1 MMKNRL
7 LILFLPLLLSVVPAA
22 AKGLSA
28 EKRKEISQMLTRIL
42 DREVAGCKTNVTQVV
57 DAGNRLTLYASIGMS
72 YYPFRERS
80 VAAIY
85 DSIRSLLP
93 ASLARRRL
101 SLVTDKHPIEEL
113 IPQIYRSG
121 SRGKTFTNRSD
132 RPLVTRL
139 SSPVKPTHGL
149 AGRHIAMW
157 QSHGR
162 YFDQEENRWRWQ
174 RSRLWETCEDLYTQ
188 SYVLPYLVPMLERA
202 GANVLLP
209 RERDVQ
215 TEEAIAD
222 NDAGVD
228 EGSSYVEFTGDRRW
242 FDAGTGFAHRREV
255 YVECQNPF
263 AEGTA
268 RGVQTVTDGRES
280 RAEWSADLPASGEY
294 AVYVSYKTVE
304 RSSEDALYTVRHL
317 GGESRFAV
325 NQTMGGGTWI
335 YLGTFRFAAGQNP
348 ALVTLSNRSSK
359 KNRVVTADAVKIGG
373 GMGNVAR
380 TPAAE
385 FRTQDTDYF
394 CEPSGYPRFCEG
406 ARYWLQWAGF
416 DPKGYTP
423 KENAD
428 DYKDDYM
435 SRAHWVNALMGGSER
450 MPDSTGL
457 RIPVDMALAFHS
469 DAGVRLNDE
478 TIGTLGIFYTR
489 ENKGRFEGGA
499 DRYRSRDL
507 TDIVM
512 TQIVSDIRRTC
523 EPEWNRRGL
532 WNRAY
537 YEARVPGAPTMLLEL
552 LSHQNFADMR
562 YGSDP
567 RFKFLVSR
575 AIYKGIL
582 QYISSQYELPYVVQP
597 LPVESLAAEFAAD
610 GKVAVSWSPVMDS
623 LETTAA
629 PTGYVV
635 YTRIDDGGFDNG
647 RYTDKPYLLSEQ
659 EPGRIYSYKVT
670 AVNEG
675 GESFPSEVVAAC
687 RIPGGKG
694 NVLVVNGF
702 DRISAPLSMRRDSL
716 AGFYT
721 ELDGGVPDKQ
731 DISFIGGQQVFD
743 LAMAGCEVDSI
754 ALGACN
760 CDYETEVIGG
770 NTFDYPYVHG
780 RSIARAGYSF
790 CSASV
795 RAVGDRGVSLEE
807 YSAVDLI
814 LGKQRSVTI
823 GRGVAG
829 YAFKTFSPELQD
841 VLRRYM
847 AGDGALFVSGSY
859 VATDLWTGG
868 EATPADRAFAEEVLH
883 YTYDGDQA
891 ADRNRVRVVTSH
903 AGFSR
908 DEYRYVDDFRPDRYR
923 VERVDA
929 LRPAGGGAFP
939 VMRYVD
945 NNRCAGVACADSR
958 TFVMGFPFEA
968 LESDVQRDRL
978 MADILGFLLGGKS
991 GGDD

>member
-325 NQTMGGGTWI
+325 QSDHGRRHMDLSGDIPLRGGTKSCVGHAEQP
-335 YLGTFRFAAGQNP
+335 LVEKEPRRDGRRREDRRRHGQRRP
-348 ALVTLSNRSSK
+348 ARLLRSS
-359 KNRVVTADAVKIGG
+359 
-373 GMGNVAR
+373 AR
-380 TPAAE
+380 RIPTISA
-385 FRTQDTDYF
+385 
-394 CEPSGYPRFCEG
+394 
-406 ARYWLQWAGF
+406 
-416 DPKGYTP
+416 
-423 KENAD
+423 
-428 DYKDDYM
+428 
-435 SRAHWVNALMGGSER
+435 SRAV
-450 MPDSTGL
+450 
-457 RIPVDMALAFHS
+457 IPVSARAP
-469 DAGVRLNDE
+469 A
-478 TIGTLGIFYTR
+478 IGCNGRDFPKRSTARRKGSTTTR
-489 ENKGRFEGGA
+489 R
-499 DRYRSRDL
+499 
-507 TDIVM
+507 I
-512 TQIVSDIRRTC
+512 TC
-523 EPEWNRRGL
+523 R
-532 WNRAY
+532 
-537 YEARVPGAPTMLLEL
+537 
-552 LSHQNFADMR
+552 
-562 YGSDP
+562 
-567 RFKFLVSR
+567 
-575 AIYKGIL
+575 
-582 QYISSQYELPYVVQP
+582 
-597 LPVESLAAEFAAD
+597 
-610 GKVAVSWSPVMDS
+610 
-623 LETTAA
+623 A
-629 PTGYVV
+629 PTGS
-635 YTRIDDGGFDNG
+635 TRSWAAPNG
-647 RYTDKPYLLSEQ
+647 CPTK
-659 EPGRIYSYKVT
+659 
-670 AVNEG
+670 
-675 GESFPSEVVAAC
+675 
-687 RIPGGKG
+687 
-694 NVLVVNGF
+694 
-702 DRISAPLSMRRDSL
+702 
-716 AGFYT
+716 
-721 ELDGGVPDKQ
+721 
-731 DISFIGGQQVFD
+731 
-743 LAMAGCEVDSI
+743 
-754 ALGACN
+754 
-760 CDYETEVIGG
+760 
-770 NTFDYPYVHG
+770 
-780 RSIARAGYSF
+780 
-790 CSASV
+790 
-795 RAVGDRGVSLEE
+795 
-807 YSAVDLI
+807 
-814 LGKQRSVTI
+814 
-823 GRGVAG
+823 
-829 YAFKTFSPELQD
+829 
-841 VLRRYM
+841 
-847 AGDGALFVSGSY
+847 
-859 VATDLWTGG
+859 
-868 EATPADRAFAEEVLH
+868 
-883 YTYDGDQA
+883 
-891 ADRNRVRVVTSH
+891 RV
-903 AGFSR
+903 
-908 DEYRYVDDFRPDRYR
+908 
-923 VERVDA
+923 
-929 LRPAGGGAFP
+929 
-939 VMRYVD
+939 
-945 NNRCAGVACADSR
+945 
-958 TFVMGFPFEA
+958 
-968 LESDVQRDRL
+968 
-978 MADILGFLLGGKS
+978 
-991 GGDD
+991 

>member
-188 SYVLPYLVPMLERA
+188 SYVLPYLVPMLELA

-416 DPKGYTP
+416 PETVYRQ
-423 KENAD
+423 KEGLD
-428 DYKDDYM
+428 DYKEDYM

-450 MPDSTGL
+450 LPDEEGL
-457 RIPVDMALAFHS
+457 NIPVDMALAFHS
-469 DAGVRLNDE
+469 DAGVEFRV
-478 TIGTLGIFYTR
+478 FP
-489 ENKGRFEGGA
+489 EG
-499 DRYRSRDL
+499 L
-507 TDIVM
+507 
-512 TQIVSDIRRTC
+512 RR
-523 EPEWNRRGL
+523 
-532 WNRAY
+532 
-537 YEARVPGAPTMLLEL
+537 
-552 LSHQNFADMR
+552 
-562 YGSDP
+562 
-567 RFKFLVSR
+567 
-575 AIYKGIL
+575 
-582 QYISSQYELPYVVQP
+582 
-597 LPVESLAAEFAAD
+597 
-610 GKVAVSWSPVMDS
+610 
-623 LETTAA
+623 
-629 PTGYVV
+629 
-635 YTRIDDGGFDNG
+635 
-647 RYTDKPYLLSEQ
+647 
-659 EPGRIYSYKVT
+659 
-670 AVNEG
+670 
-675 GESFPSEVVAAC
+675 
-687 RIPGGKG
+687 
-694 NVLVVNGF
+694 
-702 DRISAPLSMRRDSL
+702 
-716 AGFYT
+716 
-721 ELDGGVPDKQ
+721 
-731 DISFIGGQQVFD
+731 
-743 LAMAGCEVDSI
+743 
-754 ALGACN
+754 ALGEFTAS
-760 CDYETEVIGG
+760 
-770 NTFDYPYVHG
+770 G
-780 RSIARAGYSF
+780 RS
-790 CSASV
+790 
-795 RAVGDRGVSLEE
+795 
-807 YSAVDLI
+807 
-814 LGKQRSVTI
+814 
-823 GRGVAG
+823 
-829 YAFKTFSPELQD
+829 
-841 VLRRYM
+841 
-847 AGDGALFVSGSY
+847 LFVSGSFI
-859 VATDLWTGG
+859 ATDPWRSPASTDEERAFVKSVLRYDYRGGQASRRG
-868 EATPADRAFAEEVLH
+868 EARIVASPARMDRERFYFNTEPC
-883 YTYDGDQA
+883 
-891 ADRNRVRVVTSH
+891 
-903 AGFSR
+903 R
-908 DEYRYVDDFRPDRYR
+908 DFYP
-923 VERVDA
+923 VEAPDA
-929 LRPAGGGAFP
+929 LRPVGGGFI
-939 VMRYVD
+939 VMRYDDGDQTAAVGYTGD
-945 NNRCAGVACADSR
+945 YRSLA
-958 TFVMGFPFEA
+958 MGFPFEA
-968 LESDVQRDRL
+968 IVDEGQRDRL
-978 MADILGFLLGGKS
+978 MQQIMNFLEPRK
-991 GGDD
+991 